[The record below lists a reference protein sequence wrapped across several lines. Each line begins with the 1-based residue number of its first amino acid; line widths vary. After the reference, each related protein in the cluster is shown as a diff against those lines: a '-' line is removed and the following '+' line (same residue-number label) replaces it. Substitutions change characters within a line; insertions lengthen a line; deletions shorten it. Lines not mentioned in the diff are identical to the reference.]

1 MISGYPP
8 FQSASPNEIYRKASK
23 IEFVWP
29 ENQDCLNDI
38 PEEAKDLVT
47 SILKVDPDER
57 PDLDTV
63 VSHPFFAMH
72 GGRNIP
78 MIMEEHCRYGK
89 PDWLSDYSPRGDV
102 FYSGH
107 AQWDLEVYAQT
118 CGVGY
123 MLGTSQPYDAVGED
137 TDLSLY
143 RECFVEETR
152 GTFPIVPLPM
162 DMVYTSEPVPKGPP
176 GPRGIYPPR
185 PISPPISVKTLTT
198 EDSNLERRKFKR
210 LITQPLIYDSTLGI
224 GRPSKL
230 SHAAKLRASHVPAKK
245 SSLESMKSG
254 RALRIPPVRPAVGD
268 GSLPVRKFSSQ
279 SSRIT
284 RSKKVETV
292 SRLSDPPQGF
302 PELATDQHTTRAYSD
317 PNEARR
323 ETAAQTK
330 GRIASNAQTEIG
342 EPPAMDRVSVRN
354 EIVEHPESGK
364 ASLQR
369 SISHRSRQ
377 VPNSEVQQE
386 KVTRTK
392 GRVVA
397 SALQSES
404 SEASDSKKVSV
415 QSTSSHQPRQ
425 ISKSDTQH
433 ERPSRIRARGA
444 SAAQSE
450 SIKALDNEKGI
461 VQSSLSHRPKQASK
475 SDTQH
480 ERATRTKGRAV
491 SSEQGESS
499 TNRRV
504 SSATRSERSERPDS
518 DKASVKSTL
527 SHISGQTSNPD
538 IVSVVIGPDEVSEC
552 LPNTKPGEV
561 LDKLKILLSEVNR
574 ALHRTGSDYRDAV
587 DLRGVLIKPRPVV
600 TKWVDY
606 TNKFGIGYILSN
618 GTVGCVISGE
628 KNTPSTGVV
637 LAGAE
642 QHFKLRKFGAYSEKH
657 QIVPKYGAPVEFFQ
671 TWGTAGLNRVFVP
684 PTDFQVEIDTDGNP
698 MKRRSAN
705 NFNQY
710 QKLKK
715 LVLWEKFGLYMIHT
729 LGLSDCEELEA
740 SLAEEAKH
748 PGHLGSQNLQ
758 VAGPFVKFYQRL
770 GNVGIWGF
778 GDGAFQFN
786 FPDHTKLVVSPDGT
800 WLDLYHLP
808 VIAAQKLK
816 QGTPL
821 TAEDLAGRG
830 VLSYP
835 VDVLLSG
842 VYENLRCEEHDFKDV
857 IKANELEAKVT
868 FVRDVVEE
876 WEKNMGL
883 GSMGSEKKRMR
894 WEGLREAKERMVW
907 VTAGAMWGDEKSV
920 KE

>member
-1 MISGYPP
+1 MITGYPP
-8 FQSASPNEIYRKASK
+8 FQSSSPNEIYRKASK
-23 IEFVWP
+23 IEFFWP
-29 ENQDCLNDI
+29 ENKDCLNDI
-38 PEEAKDLVT
+38 PDEVKDLVA

-89 PDWLSDYSPRGDV
+89 PDWLSDSSPRGDV
-102 FYSGH
+102 FNSGH
-107 AQWDLEVYAQT
+107 AQWDVDSYALD
-118 CGVGY
+118 CGVGF
-123 MLGTSQPYDAVGED
+123 MPGTTQPYDARGED

-143 RECFVEETR
+143 RECFVEEAR

-176 GPRGIYPPR
+176 GPHGIYPSR
-185 PISPPISVKTLTT
+185 PSSPPISVKTL
-198 EDSNLERRKFKR
+198 EDSNPARRELKF
-210 LITQPLIYDSTLGI
+210 LTQRPIADMSLGI
-224 GRPSKL
+224 GHPSKL
-230 SHAAKLRASHVPAKK
+230 SHAAKLRASHIPSKK
-245 SSLESMKSG
+245 SSLESMKLG
-254 RALRIPPVRPAVGD
+254 RALRVPPLRPTIGD
-268 GSLPVRKFSSQ
+268 GSLPVRKISSQ
-279 SSRIT
+279 SSRVT
-284 RSKKVETV
+284 RSKKAAAA
-292 SRLSDPPQGF
+292 SLSSNPPKVF
-302 PELATDQHTTRAYSD
+302 PEMATDHHAVRVYSVT
-317 PNEARR
+317 NEARR
-323 ETAAQTK
+323 EAAAQTK
-330 GRIASNAQTEIG
+330 GRITSNVQSEIG
-342 EPPAMDRVSVRN
+342 EPPAMNKVSVRD
-354 EIVEHPESGK
+354 EIVKPPESDN
-364 ASLQR
+364 AFLQR
-369 SISHRSRQ
+369 SVSRRSRE

-386 KVTRTK
+386 KVTRAR

-397 SALQSES
+397 SAMQNES
-404 SEASDSKKVSV
+404 SNASISKKVTV
-415 QSTSSHQPRQ
+415 QSTLSHQPRQ
-425 ISKSDTQH
+425 IWKSDTQH
-433 ERPSRIRARGA
+433 ERLTRIRARGA

-450 SIKALDNEKGI
+450 SSKALDSEKAT

-475 SDTQH
+475 SDNQH
-480 ERATRTKGRAV
+480 EKATRTKGIV
-491 SSEQGESS
+491 VCSEQHESS
-499 TNRRV
+499 TNGRV
-504 SSATRSERSERPDS
+504 SSATQSERSERPDS

-561 LDKLKILLSEVNR
+561 LDMLKILFNEVNR
-574 ALHRTGSDYRDAV
+574 ALHKTGSDYRDAV
-587 DLRGVLIKPRPVV
+587 DRRGVLIKPRPVV

-618 GTVGCVISGE
+618 GTIGCVISGE
-628 KNTPSTGVV
+628 KDTPSTGVV

-657 QIVPKYGAPVEFFQ
+657 QIVPNYGAPVEFFQ
-671 TWGTAGLNRVFVP
+671 TWGTAGINRVFVP
-684 PTDFQVEIDTDGNP
+684 PTEFQVEIDTDGNP

-710 QKLKK
+710 QKQKRLG
-715 LVLWEKFGLYMIHT
+715 LWEKFGLYMIHT
-729 LGLSDCEELEA
+729 LGSSDCEELEA
-740 SLAEEAKH
+740 CLAEEANH
-748 PGHLGSQNLQ
+748 PGHLGRKRLQ

-770 GNVGIWGF
+770 GNLGIWGF
-778 GDGAFQFN
+778 ADGAFQFN

-808 VIAAQKLK
+808 VYAAQKLK

-821 TAEDLAGRG
+821 TAEDLAARD

-842 VYENLRCEEHDFKDV
+842 VYEDLRCKEHDFKDV

-868 FVRDVVEE
+868 FIRDVVEE

-883 GSMGSEKKRMR
+883 GSMGTDKKRMK